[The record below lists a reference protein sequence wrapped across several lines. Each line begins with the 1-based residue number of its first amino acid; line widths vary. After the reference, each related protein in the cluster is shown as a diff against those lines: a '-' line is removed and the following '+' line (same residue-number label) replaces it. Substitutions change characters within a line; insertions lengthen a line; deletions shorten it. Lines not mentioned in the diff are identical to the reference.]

1 VRIALERAVR
11 HTSPDATDWVSAKQ
25 SFAIGSSGSES
36 GLSPTGAATGSAVP
50 KAVGRGTTLLPE
62 DLTFR
67 SFDMRIDPRRR
78 AECLTRGRIKE
89 KTRRSPAINRR
100 YSGWCIQ

>member
-50 KAVGRGTTLLPE
+50 KG
-62 DLTFR
+62 
-67 SFDMRIDPRRR
+67 DPRRR

-89 KTRRSPAINRR
+89 KARRSPAINRR